1 MKLTLPNVP
10 GYSRICHAI
19 EIDLIEALKHLVAN
33 QNSWRMQLRTA
44 TASIDDEAPRS
55 PRSAFALKIIVKT

>member
-19 EIDLIEALKHLVAN
+19 EIDLIEAFGGKPE
-33 QNSWRMQLRTA
+33 QLEDAAKNCDR
-44 TASIDDEAPRS
+44 EH
-55 PRSAFALKIIVKT
+55 